1 VATGVRIEMTN
12 EGTRTA
18 TVNSGGTSLQEPYHR
33 RKYASS
39 PRHMSEKIRSIFIY
53 WAENLVE
60 GKGRVEIA
68 PNKWS
73 ALVGVEGKGN
83 DEALG
88 MAMQRR
94 SRALNQSMGEI
105 FFPYF

>member
-1 VATGVRIEMTN
+1 
-12 EGTRTA
+12 
-18 TVNSGGTSLQEPYHR
+18 
-33 RKYASS
+33 
-39 PRHMSEKIRSIFIY
+39 MSEKIRSILIY

-83 DEALG
+83 EALG

-94 SRALNQSMGEI
+94 SRALNQSMGTI
-105 FFPYF
+105 VSPYF